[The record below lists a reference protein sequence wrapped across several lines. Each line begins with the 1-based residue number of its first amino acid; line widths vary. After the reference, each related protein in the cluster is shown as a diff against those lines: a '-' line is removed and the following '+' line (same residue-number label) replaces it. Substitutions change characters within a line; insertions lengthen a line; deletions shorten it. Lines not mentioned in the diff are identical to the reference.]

1 MKTAHFSGKLDALPA
16 TLDLLGHFDPARL
29 AAPLSKGAARHAI
42 AIGSGGSVVA
52 AEYLARCRDTLGLGS
67 TIVQTPMQAVME
79 MYDLDDTE
87 VWLFSAGGE
96 NPDVAA
102 AAQAV
107 HDRHCSHAHLVTRN
121 PHSSAA
127 GIIQR
132 CGGTVHVVP
141 VADMK
146 DGYLATHSLL
156 AFTTALLMASDL
168 ASREPHGTSTLFAAL
183 SSRLTNMRST
193 EARAK
198 LTAMMSELRV
208 EDTMI
213 VVADPLLRP
222 MASLM
227 DTSLW
232 EAALCPVQT
241 TDFRNLAH
249 GRHAW
254 LHHRPERTCVLALA
268 GAEADPA
275 WNAIDGAMPSGIR
288 RHTFRYADCGRVESA
303 LSLIDG
309 LGIIE
314 AIGEVLNIDPG
325 KPGIGD
331 FGRAMYDDRSL
342 TSIAEHL
349 PAHVRHKKTAMSRA
363 DVPGSLGPPL
373 VRVARDRLA
382 SIAAADVG
390 GLVFDYDG
398 TIVTTEGRY
407 GAPDDAIVAELLRLH
422 RAGAIIGIAT
432 GRGGSAGE
440 ELRKVLPQDALR
452 AMTIGYYNGGH
463 IRSADIDI
471 ALDRPEP
478 NPAVVETVAWL
489 RSRSDLFTDP
499 RFRDSEVQI
508 TVDMAHLRHPYRFA
522 LDLMDCAAVSS
533 GRIKILGSGHSYDLV
548 PPSSS
553 KLAVVERIR
562 RLIPSNKE
570 IMCFGDSGSK
580 TGNDNALLAHPFG
593 ISVGEVCGSAE
604 GCWSLFG
611 SSPNGPDALLRTLQA
626 LIPSPEGRL
635 RIDIGSLGLDNR
647 SRMST

>member
-1 MKTAHFSGKLDALPA
+1 MRTPHFSGKLDSLPA
-16 TLDLLGHFDPARL
+16 TLDLLGNFDPARL
-29 AAPLSKGAARHAI
+29 AASMSKGTRRHAI
-42 AIGSGGSVVA
+42 AIGSGGSVIA

-67 TIVQTPMQAVME
+67 TIVQTPMQVVME
-79 MYDLDDTE
+79 MYDLDDTD

-107 HDRHCSHAHLVTRN
+107 HDRHCARAHLVTRN
-121 PHSSAA
+121 PRSMTA
-127 GIIQR
+127 GIIER

-156 AFTTALLMASDL
+156 AFITALLMASDL

-183 SSRLTNMRST
+183 SSRLTTMRSI
-193 EARAK
+193 EARSK
-198 LTAMMSELRV
+198 LTTMMSELRV
-208 EDTMI
+208 EDTVI
-213 VVADPLLRP
+213 VAADPLLRP
-222 MASLM
+222 MASLI

-254 LHHRPERTCVLALA
+254 LHHRPDRTCILALA
-268 GAEADPA
+268 GAEAYPA
-275 WNAIDGAMPSGIR
+275 WDFIDGAMPSVIR
-288 RHTFRYADCGRVESA
+288 RHTFRYVDCGRLESA

-314 AIGEVLNIDPG
+314 AIGEVLTIDPG

-331 FGRAMYDDRSL
+331 FGRAIYDDRSL
-342 TSIAEHL
+342 TSIAQHL
-349 PAHVRHKKTAMSRA
+349 PAHVRHKKAAMARA
-363 DVPGSLGPPL
+363 DVPGDLGPPL
-373 VRVARDRLA
+373 VRVAQDRLA
-382 SIAAADVG
+382 SIVAADIG

-398 TIVTTEGRY
+398 TIVTTEGRFR
-407 GAPDDAIVAELLRLH
+407 APDDAIIAELLRLH
-422 RAGAIIGIAT
+422 RAGVIIGIAT

-440 ELRKVLPQDALR
+440 ELRKVLPEDALS
-452 AMTIGYYNGGH
+452 AMIIGYYNGGH
-463 IRSADIDI
+463 LRAADIDI
-471 ALDRPEP
+471 ATDRPAAD
-478 NPAVVETVAWL
+478 PAVVETIAWL
-489 RSRSDLFTDP
+489 RQRSDLFTDH
-499 RFRDSEVQI
+499 RFRDGEVQI

-522 LDLMDCAAVSS
+522 LDLMDCPAVSS
-533 GRIKILGSGHSYDLV
+533 GKVRILGSGHSYDLV

-562 RLIPSNKE
+562 QLIPSTEE

-593 ISVGEVCGSAE
+593 VSVGEVCGAAD

-611 SSPNGPDALLRTLQA
+611 SSPNGPDALLRVLRA
-626 LIPSPEGRL
+626 LIPSSEGHL